1 MTDPSQTDS
10 RQWLDGQQLHA
21 CPATQASRGKI
32 AELLAR
38 DTGRPVSEV
47 EELIEYDKYYSAAEA
62 AAIGLIDRV
71 STPGHFA
78 TPTPTPAAA
87 RADEAT
93 QTADAKADA
102 GTPEPP
108 GESCE

>member
-1 MTDPSQTDS
+1 M
-10 RQWLDGQQLHA
+10 
-21 CPATQASRGKI
+21 
-32 AELLAR
+32 
-38 DTGRPVSEV
+38 SEV

-71 STPGHFA
+71 STAGHFA
-78 TPTPTPAAA
+78 TPTPAAP
-87 RADEAT
+87 RADEGT

-108 GESCE
+108 GECE